1 MEWYIRGMDLVHF
14 ISLLF
19 ICFAIYSFLGWILEV
34 IYRSVQHR
42 MFFNAGFLHG
52 PFVPIYGV
60 GALSLLL
67 LNSYMGNINVL
78 VQFVMYYVAL
88 SVMEYGVSLFV
99 ERMLH
104 IKLWDY
110 SDEKW
115 NIHGRISLGFSL
127 VWGALGV
134 VFVWWIHPFVW
145 HWVMKLMA
153 PWETTIAG
161 ALFVYFVIDF
171 LLSVPAAR
179 KLSRTLEQGL
189 EKMRSFDVKD
199 MEILLGNGRHLV
211 ASFGSFRSRLNEGL
225 LKKFEHY
232 LAGIVEENRKGL
244 HLKDLDDVK
253 NPEYLECVRDI
264 LQNEEFLRTKLF
276 HHHRETIFDH
286 ALKVSY
292 FAYKISKQWGWNYR
306 EAARA
311 GLLHDFFLYDWRDSD
326 DPAREQRHFHGFR
339 HPRTA
344 LNNSRRLFPLNDI
357 EKDIILKHMF
367 PLTPFLPKYRE
378 SFLVVVLDKYVA
390 THEMMVPSV
399 HIPP

>member
-1 MEWYIRGMDLVHF
+1 M
-14 ISLLF
+14 
-19 ICFAIYSFLGWILEV
+19 
-34 IYRSVQHR
+34 
-42 MFFNAGFLHG
+42 
-52 PFVPIYGV
+52 
-60 GALSLLL
+60 
-67 LNSYMGNINVL
+67 
-78 VQFVMYYVAL
+78 
-88 SVMEYGVSLFV
+88 
-99 ERMLH
+99 
-104 IKLWDY
+104 
-110 SDEKW
+110 
-115 NIHGRISLGFSL
+115 
-127 VWGALGV
+127 
-134 VFVWWIHPFVW
+134 
-145 HWVMKLMA
+145 
-153 PWETTIAG
+153 
-161 ALFVYFVIDF
+161 
-171 LLSVPAAR
+171 
-179 KLSRTLEQGL
+179 
-189 EKMRSFDVKD
+189 
-199 MEILLGNGRHLV
+199 
-211 ASFGSFRSRLNEGL
+211 
-225 LKKFEHY
+225 
-232 LAGIVEENRKGL
+232 VEENKKGL
-244 HLKDLDDVK
+244 HLKDLNDVK
-253 NPEYLECVRDI
+253 NPEYLECVKDI

-326 DPAREQRHFHGFR
+326 DPAREKRHFHGFR

>member
-1 MEWYIRGMDLVHF
+1 MDLAHF

-19 ICFAIYSFLGWILEV
+19 ICFAIYSFFGWILEV
-34 IYRSVQHR
+34 IYRSIQHR
-42 MFFNAGFLHG
+42 VFVNAGFLHG

-67 LNSYMGNINVL
+67 LNSYMGEVHL
-78 VQFVMYYVAL
+78 FVQFLLYCMAASLV
-88 SVMEYGVSLFV
+88 EYGISIFA
-99 ERMLH
+99 ERVVH

-110 SDEKW
+110 SDQKW
-115 NIHGRISLGFSL
+115 HLNGRICPAFSV
-127 VWGALGV
+127 VWGGLGI
-134 VFVWWIHPFVW
+134 VFVEWIHPFVW
-145 HWVMKLMA
+145 HWVMKLIP

-161 ALFVYFVIDF
+161 TLFVYFVVDF
-171 LLSVPAAR
+171 SLSVPAAR

-199 MEILLGNGRHLV
+199 MELLLTNGRHLV
-211 ASFGSFRSRLNEGL
+211 TSFGSFRTRLNEGL

-244 HLKDLDDVK
+244 HLKNLNDIND
-253 NPEYLECVRDI
+253 PEYLGCVEDI
-264 LQNEEFLRTKLF
+264 LKNEEFLKTKLF

-326 DPAREQRHFHGFR
+326 DPAREKRHFHGFR

-399 HIPP
+399 HISP